1 MGVAAIL
8 RECGSA
14 LSSTPHGAMPWGDGH
29 FFSKGNAMLVLTR
42 KVGESIRVGADVRII
57 VTKISGDRVRL
68 VFDAPKSVDIVR
80 TEIASKK
87 P

>member
-14 LSSTPHGAMPWGDGH
+14 LSSAPHGDLAVGGRP
-29 FFSKGNAMLVLTR
+29 FFSKGIAMLVLTR

-68 VFDAPKSVDIVR
+68 VFDAPKSVSIVR
-80 TEIASKK
+80 TEIANEK

>member
-1 MGVAAIL
+1 
-8 RECGSA
+8 
-14 LSSTPHGAMPWGDGH
+14 
-29 FFSKGNAMLVLTR
+29 MLVLTR

-68 VFDAPKSVDIVR
+68 VFDAPKSVNIVR
-80 TEIASKK
+80 TEIANEK